1 MIRPWYISFVFC
13 HESRKSEYV
22 DCKQRMSGDSIMN
35 GYAVLL
41 LRHRLPSGGCGHGG
55 ATAVLDGMLRREIT
69 P

>member
-1 MIRPWYISFVFC
+1 
-13 HESRKSEYV
+13 
-22 DCKQRMSGDSIMN
+22 MN